1 MESLALWLCGAGLLL
16 ILVSVAAVASA
27 NIVAWRDDKLLAMTK
42 LFKQIFSESRP
53 KDGDKK

>member
-16 ILVSVAAVASA
+16 ILVSVAAVVSA
-27 NIVAWRDDKLLAMTK
+27 NIAASRDDKLLAMTK

-53 KDGDKK
+53 KE